1 MQIFLIM
8 KSEWVSEENMSQRGS
23 AVEDYEARMHDV
35 ENWVSRKDLETNHGI
50 PTKPSLLPNDD
61 LKVGLFD

>member
-23 AVEDYEARMHDV
+23 AVEDYEVRMHDV
-35 ENWVSRKDLETNHGI
+35 KNWVSISKLTLAPHKAV
-50 PTKPSLLPNDD
+50 T
-61 LKVGLFD
+61 VAQ